1 MDPKKLKS
9 ISEINIQKSITEKK
23 NMKFLINKKEEN
35 KNIHFKQLNFNPTS
49 FFAEKYSQDI
59 PNIINKK
66 KIINDIVKSDK
77 KDNNSNINLNNNLT
91 RKKLK
96 LKPLNMNRSN
106 FSTIFHPKVDD
117 ILIPSNK
124 TTKDLVDYNKANTH
138 NTLLNYYHKNNR
150 NIRIINFV
158 KTNSFDQN
166 YGLNLTNKFVSSN
179 ESYNNN
185 NTNSINN
192 PNNNENPENS
202 EHVLKRSIKIQKSF
216 SDTEKLLKGK
226 RSFRKSRIDLY
237 ESEILGKRRNFLRNL
252 NYFHDQFFKK
262 EVNQKK
268 YYKKLNPI
276 FKEENQPNYDQIS
289 MPNSFKEKINF
300 ENFNKNNFLFN
311 SSFKYIDRKKR
322 NLNDRNNLS
331 YKEMRDLSLQ
341 GFKRMKADKKRQF
354 NIRLQNTNNQVL
366 DLEHKLDELL
376 EVNKQFFLDAD
387 EH

>member
-35 KNIHFKQLNFNPTS
+35 KNINFKPLNFNPTS

-91 RKKLK
+91 SKKLK

-185 NTNSINN
+185 NTNSIKNQ
-192 PNNNENPENS
+192 NNNENPENS
-202 EHVLKRSIKIQKSF
+202 QPILKRSIKIQNSF

-226 RSFRKSRIDLY
+226 RSFRKSRIDIY
-237 ESEILGKRRNFLRNL
+237 ESEILAKREFLRNL

-262 EVNQKK
+262 EVDQKK
-268 YYKKLNPI
+268 HYKKLNPI
-276 FKEENQPNYDQIS
+276 FKEENQPNYDQINMS
-289 MPNSFKEKINF
+289 NSLKEKIYL

-311 SSFKYIDRKKR
+311 SSFKYINRRKR

-331 YKEMRDLSLQ
+331 YKEMRGLSLQ
-341 GFKRMKADKKRQF
+341 GFKRMKADKQRQF
-354 NIRLQNTNNQVL
+354 NIRLQNTNNEVL
-366 DLEHKLDELL
+366 NLEHKLDELL
-376 EVNKQFFLDAD
+376 EVNKQFFLNANED
-387 EH
+387 

>member
-179 ESYNNN
+179 EPYNNN
-185 NTNSINN
+185 NTNSIKNQ
-192 PNNNENPENS
+192 NNNENPENS
-202 EHVLKRSIKIQKSF
+202 QPILKRSIKIQNSF

-226 RSFRKSRIDLY
+226 RSFRKSRIDIY
-237 ESEILGKRRNFLRNL
+237 ESEILAKREFLRNL

-262 EVNQKK
+262 EVDQKK
-268 YYKKLNPI
+268 HYKKLNPI
-276 FKEENQPNYDQIS
+276 FKEENQPNYDQINMS
-289 MPNSFKEKINF
+289 NSLKEKIYL
-300 ENFNKNNFLFN
+300 ENFNKNNFIFN
-311 SSFKYIDRKKR
+311 SNFKYINRRKR

-331 YKEMRDLSLQ
+331 YKEMRGLSLQ
-341 GFKRMKADKKRQF
+341 GFKRMKADKQRQF
-354 NIRLQNTNNQVL
+354 NIRLQNTNNEVL
-366 DLEHKLDELL
+366 NLEHKLDELL
-376 EVNKQFFLDAD
+376 EVNKQFFLNANED
-387 EH
+387 

>member
-1 MDPKKLKS
+1 
-9 ISEINIQKSITEKK
+9 
-23 NMKFLINKKEEN
+23 MKFLINKKEEN
-35 KNIHFKQLNFNPTS
+35 KNINFKPLNFNPTS

-91 RKKLK
+91 SKKLK

-185 NTNSINN
+185 NTNSIKNQ
-192 PNNNENPENS
+192 NNNENPENS
-202 EHVLKRSIKIQKSF
+202 QPILKRSIKIQNSF

-226 RSFRKSRIDLY
+226 RSFRKSRIDIY
-237 ESEILGKRRNFLRNL
+237 ESEILAKREFLRNL

-262 EVNQKK
+262 EVDQKK
-268 YYKKLNPI
+268 HYKKLNPI
-276 FKEENQPNYDQIS
+276 FKEENQPNYGQINMS
-289 MPNSFKEKINF
+289 NSLKEKIYL

-311 SSFKYIDRKKR
+311 SSFKYINRRKR

-331 YKEMRDLSLQ
+331 YKEMRGLSLQ
-341 GFKRMKADKKRQF
+341 GFKRMKADKQRQF
-354 NIRLQNTNNQVL
+354 NIRLQNTNNEVL
-366 DLEHKLDELL
+366 NLEHKLDELL
-376 EVNKQFFLDAD
+376 EVNKQFFLNANED
-387 EH
+387 

>member
-35 KNIHFKQLNFNPTS
+35 KNIHFKPLNFNPTS

-158 KTNSFDQN
+158 KTNSFDKN

-185 NTNSINN
+185 ITNSIKNQ
-192 PNNNENPENS
+192 NNNENTENS
-202 EHVLKRSIKIQKSF
+202 KPILKRSIKIQKSF
-216 SDTEKLLKGK
+216 SDIEKLLKGK
-226 RSFRKSRIDLY
+226 RNFRKSRIDLY
-237 ESEILGKRRNFLRNL
+237 ESEILAKREFLRNL

-262 EVNQKK
+262 EVDQKK
-268 YYKKLNPI
+268 HYKKLNPI
-276 FKEENQPNYDQIS
+276 FKEENQPNYDQINMS
-289 MPNSFKEKINF
+289 NSLKEKIYL

-311 SSFKYIDRKKR
+311 SSFKYINRRKR

-331 YKEMRDLSLQ
+331 YKEMRGLSLQ
-341 GFKRMKADKKRQF
+341 GFKRMKADKQRQF
-354 NIRLQNTNNQVL
+354 NIRLQNTNNEVL
-366 DLEHKLDELL
+366 NLEHKLDELL
-376 EVNKQFFLDAD
+376 EVNKQFFLNANED
-387 EH
+387 